1 MLPQHKSKDE
11 GETTSASA
19 PTVDAPKAEVTAD
32 APKAESAET
41 AAPAA
46 PAAPASEPAK
56 ADEA

>member
-11 GETTSASA
+11 GETTAASA
-19 PTVDAPKAEVTAD
+19 PTVDAPKAEATAD

-46 PAAPASEPAK
+46 PTSEPAK